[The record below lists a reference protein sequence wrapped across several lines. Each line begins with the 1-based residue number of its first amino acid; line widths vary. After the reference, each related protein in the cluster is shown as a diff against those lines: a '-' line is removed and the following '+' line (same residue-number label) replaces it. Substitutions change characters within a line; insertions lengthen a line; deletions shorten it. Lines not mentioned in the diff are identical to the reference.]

1 MTFDEFNKEM
11 KKLAE
16 ERNGPEVQR
25 CGNSWRN
32 FLVRGRM
39 LSRYSVLW
47 SMSPSSTTSRRIHCN

>member
-32 FLVRGRM
+32 FLVRGK
-39 LSRYSVLW
+39 
-47 SMSPSSTTSRRIHCN
+47 NAE